1 MKVPAQEYAALTS
14 TLLLVDDID
23 QGLLIAETDG
33 KMTGANIVDDPDL
46 VEGLNLWSAVLRF
59 VLGAFKPVLASHS
72 SRVSCVFFRFQI
84 WWGFSLHRLC
94 RSGGLK
100 PET

>member
-1 MKVPAQEYAALTS
+1 MTVPAQEYAALTS

-23 QGLLIAETDG
+23 DGLLIAETDG

-59 VLGAFKPVLASHS
+59 GRLQASAGLAFESHFLCVLSYSDLMGVLS
-72 SRVSCVFFRFQI
+72 
-84 WWGFSLHRLC
+84 
-94 RSGGLK
+94 
-100 PET
+100 P